1 MARLFQLNY
10 NINFKNKLMKLNLT
24 INNKPASLEV
34 DPDMPL
40 LWVIRDEAHLKG
52 TKFGCGRAMCGACS
66 VHVNGELVRSCS
78 YPAKMADGKKITTI
92 EGLSPDENHL
102 HPIQQ
107 AWMDIEVPQCGYCQP
122 GFMMAAAKLLEE
134 IPNPTEDD
142 IKTNISNICRCGT
155 HPRIIKAIQAAAI
168 LKQNQKMI

>member
-1 MARLFQLNY
+1 
-10 NINFKNKLMKLNLT
+10 MKLNLL
-24 INNKPASLEV
+24 INNKPISLEV
-34 DPDMPL
+34 DSDMPL

-66 VHVNGELVRSCS
+66 VHVDGELVRSCS
-78 YPAKMADGKKITTI
+78 YPAKMAEGKKITTI

-168 LKQNQKMI
+168 LKQKAT

>member
-1 MARLFQLNY
+1 
-10 NINFKNKLMKLNLT
+10 MKLNLT
-24 INNKPASLEV
+24 INNKSASLEV
-34 DPDMPL
+34 DSDMPL

-78 YPAKMADGKKITTI
+78 YPAKMAEGKKITTI

-168 LKQNQKMI
+168 LKQNQKVQ

>member
-1 MARLFQLNY
+1 
-10 NINFKNKLMKLNLT
+10 MKLNLT
-24 INNKPASLEV
+24 INNKPTSFEV
-34 DPDMPL
+34 DSDMPL

-78 YPAKMADGKKITTI
+78 YPAKMAEGKKVTTI

-168 LKQNQKMI
+168 LKQKAP

>member
-1 MARLFQLNY
+1 
-10 NINFKNKLMKLNLT
+10 MKLNLT
-24 INNKPASLEV
+24 INTKPTSLEV

-66 VHVNGELVRSCS
+66 VHVDGELVRSCS
-78 YPAKMADGKKITTI
+78 YPAKMAEGKKITTI

-107 AWMDIEVPQCGYCQP
+107 AWMDIQVPQCGYCQP

-168 LKQNQKMI
+168 LKQKAT

>member
-1 MARLFQLNY
+1 
-10 NINFKNKLMKLNLT
+10 MKLNLT
-24 INNKPASLEV
+24 INNKPTSLEV

-78 YPAKMADGKKITTI
+78 YPAKMADGKKIITI

-107 AWMDIEVPQCGYCQP
+107 AWMDIQVPQCGYCQP

-134 IPNPTEDD
+134 IPNPSEED

-168 LKQNQKMI
+168 LKQKAQ

>member
-1 MARLFQLNY
+1 
-10 NINFKNKLMKLNLT
+10 MKLNLL
-24 INNKPASLEV
+24 INNKLTSLEV

-78 YPAKMADGKKITTI
+78 YPAKMADGKKVTTI

-134 IPNPTEDD
+134 MPNPTEDD

-168 LKQNQKMI
+168 LKQNQKVI